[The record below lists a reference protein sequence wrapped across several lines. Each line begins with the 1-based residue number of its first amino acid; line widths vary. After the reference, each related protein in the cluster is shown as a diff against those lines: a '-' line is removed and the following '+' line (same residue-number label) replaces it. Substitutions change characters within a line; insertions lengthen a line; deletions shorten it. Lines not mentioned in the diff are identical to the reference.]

1 VYAEEDHEGNVLE
14 SIRGERWKLVV
25 ANEGNP
31 RGLEPVELYD
41 LLADPGETDNLAG
54 KQQEVVAGMLSDLE
68 ALRTVAAAAAV
79 QGSEGELDDASRERL
94 RALGYME

>member
-1 VYAEEDHEGNVLE
+1 
-14 SIRGERWKLVV
+14 
-25 ANEGNP
+25 
-31 RGLEPVELYD
+31 
-41 LLADPGETDNLAG
+41 
-54 KQQEVVAGMLSDLE
+54 MLSDLE